1 MRWAFAL
8 APVVAVALTAGC
20 AGDDGKPA
28 AAGESAAACP
38 RAWRPGW
45 QKLANRIDAP
55 VYCPTWMPN
64 PLDGE
69 IGGSWS
75 DIESVDRDR
84 SYLMSFLWHEAGAAG
99 GDVHVNFRGYPGR
112 TRIPRC
118 IDVNT
123 VAGVTRRRSIP
134 CFSDSRGQKQLGR
147 LRVTVYT
154 VNQDADQWHV
164 LYAWRRDGTLY
175 TVSQHVAPPLT
186 YRKVVE
192 SLDRITRGLALV
204 VPRAAR
210 ND

>member
-1 MRWAFAL
+1 
-8 APVVAVALTAGC
+8 
-20 AGDDGKPA
+20 
-28 AAGESAAACP
+28 
-38 RAWRPGW
+38 
-45 QKLANRIDAP
+45 
-55 VYCPTWMPN
+55 MPN

-118 IDVNT
+118 IEVNT
-123 VAGVTRRRSIP
+123 VGGVTRRRSIL
-134 CFSDSRGQKQLGR
+134 CFSDNQGQKQLGR

-175 TVSQHVAPPLT
+175 SISQHVAPPLT
-186 YRKVVE
+186 YRKVVG

-204 VPRAAR
+204 VPRRAG